1 MKRRICVK
9 SMVLGAVIMLIG
21 MWVSP
26 LISPP
31 VTAQHN
37 GVFGDIQCTSLTVV
51 DGTGEPGIELR
62 SKSSIST
69 ALMGASVNQVVI
81 YNRRYPFGVVRAVSL
96 SIDENG
102 GRVDVYDDLGKNR
115 AVMGVNQYGNG
126 TVSTWDK
133 SGYRQ

>member
-1 MKRRICVK
+1 
-9 SMVLGAVIMLIG
+9 
-21 MWVSP
+21 
-26 LISPP
+26 
-31 VTAQHN
+31 
-37 GVFGDIQCTSLTVV
+37 
-51 DGTGEPGIELR
+51 
-62 SKSSIST
+62 
-69 ALMGASVNQVVI
+69 MGASVNQVVV

-133 SGYRQ
+133 NGYRQ